1 MKKIYRMLIVS
12 GAALAMLFRV
22 APSAAAGRDST
33 VAREGRERP
42 KVGVVLSGGGAKGS
56 AHIGALKVIE
66 EMGIPVDFVAGTSM
80 GSIIGGLYCLGYSPD
95 EMDSLISCVDWSL
108 IMSNNVTRNQLSFL
122 DKEHKSRYLL
132 TIPFTTA
139 ASLERTVEV
148 GRSRSEQQ
156 AASEQSF
163 VGTGGNVFVSSL
175 PAGFINGNNVE
186 NLLNSLS
193 VGYQDSIDFDDMP
206 IPYACVAT
214 DMVTG
219 REIVFRSGYL
229 AKAIRASMAIPGVF
243 APVRMDNMVLVDG
256 GMLNN
261 FPVDIC
267 RAMGADII
275 IGVRV
280 SSTLRGDPDALNSL
294 PQLIDQLMGVVT
306 QRKSNEN
313 IASCDIFIE
322 PDVTG
327 YGAMS
332 FDAASVR
339 KLVQSGYNA
348 ASAHRD
354 ELRELKEMLESYGP
368 CGKELQAP
376 RARNMDSDTL
386 TISSISISG
395 VNAKDRDWL
404 LKKSRL
410 LKSNRMTGRQIEKAI
425 SMFYGT
431 NAFSKIGYT
440 LERDPVDST
449 WQINVNLVQDVPHN
463 FGFGFRFDSQ
473 EAAAILLGVGIN
485 EQKLTGV
492 KFNVST
498 RLSYNPWAK
507 VQVSFVPRVIPRFN
521 ISYSFRKEE
530 TNINNHGKTYANAL
544 FYNQTVKA
552 FFSEYHSRF
561 LSTELGLN
569 YENFIYEHYFQPV
582 FDDGGI
588 TPVEGGNALT
598 SSYLG
603 MYGKIKFDSKNR
615 NVFATKGVEFSLDGS
630 WKFYDLDGMSDFSYF
645 GDVMLSFG
653 SYIPFFGDRLVVSP
667 QVYSRFL
674 FGHGYF
680 KAYNTLMGGVMPGR
694 YVPYQLPFIG
704 FNRPEV
710 MDNSLVILRSDFR
723 VNVHGKHYVTAMVNY
738 ARESVDL
745 QNFFMPGY
753 ELTDGRISS
762 GNWWGF
768 GLRYSYDL
776 PIGPVDV
783 DVSWSNLTHKVG
795 VYVNLGYYF

>member
-1 MKKIYRMLIVS
+1 MGFFRKILFP
-12 GAALAMLFRV
+12 AAFLLLACTAA
-22 APSAAAGRDST
+22 APASAADSLGRT
-33 VAREGRERP
+33 RP

-80 GSIIGGLYCLGYSPD
+80 GSIIGGLYCMGYSPD
-95 EMDSLISCVDWSL
+95 EMDSLISSVDWSV
-108 IMSNNVTRNQLSFL
+108 IMSNNVTRDQLSFQ
-122 DKEHKSRYLL
+122 DKEHSSKYLL
-132 TIPFTTA
+132 TVPFTTA
-139 ASLERTVEV
+139 ASLERQMEA
-148 GRSRSEQQ
+148 GRSRRDQE
-156 AASEQSF
+156 ASGERSAHGEGINTF
-163 VGTGGNVFVSSL
+163 VGSL

-193 VGYQDSIDFDDMP
+193 VGYQDSIDFNRLP

-219 REIVFRSGYL
+219 QEVVFHSGYL
-229 AKAIRASMAIPGVF
+229 SKAIRASMAIPGVF
-243 APVRMDNMVLVDG
+243 SPVRMGNMVLVDG

-306 QRKSNEN
+306 QRKSNDN

-327 YGAMS
+327 FGPMS
-332 FDAASVR
+332 FDKASIRTLVRNGYAAADR
-339 KLVQSGYNA
+339 
-348 ASAHRD
+348 HRE
-354 ELRELKEMLESYGP
+354 ELRALKEMLDSYGP
-368 CGKELQAP
+368 CGKQLQAP

-386 TISSISISG
+386 TVSSISVSG
-395 VNAKDRDWL
+395 VRLKDGEWL
-404 LKKSRL
+404 LRKSGL
-410 LKSNRMTGRQIEKAI
+410 LKRKRMTGREIERAVD
-425 SMFYGT
+425 MFYGM
-431 NAFSKIGYT
+431 NAFSKISYT
-440 LERDPVDST
+440 LQPDPADST
-449 WQINVNLVQDVPHN
+449 WQVNIVLVPDVPHN

-473 EAAAILLGVGIN
+473 EAAAILLGLGIN

-507 VQVSFVPRVIPRFN
+507 VQVSFVPRIIPRFN

-530 TNINNHGKTYANAL
+530 TNITDGGRTYANAL
-544 FYNQTVKA
+544 FYNQKVKA
-552 FFSEYHSRF
+552 YFSEYHSRF
-561 LSTELGLN
+561 MTTELGLS
-569 YENFIYEHYFQPV
+569 YENYIYQHYLQPIL
-582 FDDGGI
+582 DEGGI
-588 TPVEGGNALT
+588 TPVEGDETLRN
-598 SSYLG
+598 SYLG
-603 MYGKIKFDSKNR
+603 LYARFRFDSKNR
-615 NVFATKGVEFSLDGS
+615 SSFATKGVDLTLDGS
-630 WKFYDLDGMSDFSYF
+630 WRFHDFKASGDFGTF
-645 GDVMLSFG
+645 GDVTLSFT
-653 SYIPFFGDRLVVSP
+653 SYIPAFGERLVISP

-674 FGHGYF
+674 IGGSYF
-680 KAYNTLMGGVMPGR
+680 RAYNTIMGGVMPGR
-694 YVPYQLPFIG
+694 YASHQLPFIG
-704 FNRPEV
+704 FNRPEI

-723 VNVHGKHYVTAMVNY
+723 VNVYGKHYVTGMVNY
-738 ARESVDL
+738 ARESDGV
-745 QNFFMPGY
+745 QNFFASRHQ
-753 ELTDGRISS
+753 LDDGRMSA

-768 GLRYSYDL
+768 GVRYSYDL

-783 DVSWSNLTHKVG
+783 DFSWSDLTKKMG
-795 VYVNLGYYF
+795 VYVSLGYYF